1 MSTEPRL
8 SRILAIANQ
17 KGGVAKTT
25 TAVNLATAFAA
36 CGLRCLLVD
45 LDPQANATSGL
56 GIDPRR
62 LQASLYEVLEGDA
75 SLQEAI
81 VATAVPGLDLAPAR
95 SALASTQIDLQQQD
109 DAVERLRGVLQTVKQ
124 NYDFVL
130 IDCQP
135 SLSLLPLNALVA
147 ADGLL
152 IPLQTEYFAL
162 EGLSRMYDF
171 MQDIKRSRNPG
182 LSLYGILLTMVEHTN
197 LSKQV
202 VEDVRTTFGS
212 AVFGTEIPRNIKLAE
227 APSHGKPIILYDRS
241 ASGAKAYMALAA
253 EILTKEGLR
262 PRDLAER

>member
-1 MSTEPRL
+1 MTTEPRL

-56 GIDPRR
+56 GIDPRS
-62 LQASLYEVLEGDA
+62 LNGSLYEVLEG
-75 SLQEAI
+75 EADLRQVI
-81 VATAVPGLDLAPAR
+81 VATDVPGLELAP
-95 SALASTQIDLQQQD
+95 SQSSLASTQIDLQQQD
-109 DAVERLRGVLQTVKQ
+109 DAIERLRGVLDTVKQ
-124 NYDFVL
+124 DYDFVL

-147 ADGLL
+147 ADGVLV
-152 IPLQTEYFAL
+152 PLQTEYFAL

-182 LSLYGILLTMVEHTN
+182 LGLYGILLTMVDHTN

-202 VEDVRTTFGS
+202 AEDVRATFGS
-212 AVFGTEIPRNIKLAE
+212 AVFQTEIPRNIKLAE
-227 APSHGKPIILYDRS
+227 APSHGKPIILYDRL
-241 ASGAKAYMALAA
+241 ASGSKAYMALAA

-262 PRDLAER
+262 PREPA